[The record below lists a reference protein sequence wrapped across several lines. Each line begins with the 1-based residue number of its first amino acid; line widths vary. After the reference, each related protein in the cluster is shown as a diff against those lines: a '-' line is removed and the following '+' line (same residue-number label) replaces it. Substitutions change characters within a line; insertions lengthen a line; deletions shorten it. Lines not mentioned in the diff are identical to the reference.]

1 MTQRLNYQKASL
13 GGVKA
18 FGNVYGYLMQSGL
31 DEVLVD
37 WSIGASARSMVAPI
51 ASTYTLGT

>member
-1 MTQRLNYQKASL
+1 
-13 GGVKA
+13 
-18 FGNVYGYLMQSGL
+18 MQSGL

-37 WSIGASARSMVAPI
+37 WSIDASARSMVAPI